1 MDTCV
6 MMIVIIGRVGCKT

>member
-1 MDTCV
+1 MDACV